1 MGLLVRPAFPGAGTP
16 FIGWGRPLAL
26 EAVAIESMPKVNPI
40 PSSEFDLATTGGR
53 RRAQNDLVWA
63 DHGFLRAAFSNFHW
77 IEPGKMARAN
87 QPSPQRHRPLCGAW
101 ASRPSSICAAKADT
115 GYYALEKEA
124 CERNAMV
131 LVDQRMHS
139 RQPPSREQIRQAKHL
154 FESIEYPALMH
165 CKSGADRAGAMAVLY
180 AHFAMG
186 LPIAEAMRATLVQ
199 IPAREAG
206 QDRNDRLLLPDLS
219 RRDQGHGTPFL
230 QWVEQDYE
238 MEEGG
243 RRNSIRNGGRTF
255 WSIAFCAANRKAA
268 LLGGALGRRSWEA
281 LLGKERRPLIRH
293 AIAAV

>member
-1 MGLLVRPAFPGAGTP
+1 
-16 FIGWGRPLAL
+16 
-26 EAVAIESMPKVNPI
+26 MPKVNPI
-40 PSSEFDLATTGGR
+40 PSSEFDLATSGGR

-87 QPSPQRHRPLCGAW
+87 QPA
-101 ASRPSSICAAKADT
+101 PSDIDRYARMGVKTILNLRGKGDT

-124 CERNAMV
+124 CERNSMV

-186 LPIAEAMRATLVQ
+186 QPISEAMQ
-199 IPAREAG
+199 
-206 QDRNDRLLLPDLS
+206 QLS
-219 RRDQGHGTPFL
+219 FKYLHVKQGKTGMIDFFFQTYLDETKDAPKSFL
-230 QWVEQDYE
+230 QWVEEDYQ
-238 MEEGG
+238 ME
-243 RRNSIRNGGRTF
+243 
-255 WSIAFCAANRKAA
+255 KV
-268 LLGGALGRRSWEA
+268 
-281 LLGKERRPLIRH
+281 
-293 AIAAV
+293 IAAFHSQWWANLLVDRILRRE